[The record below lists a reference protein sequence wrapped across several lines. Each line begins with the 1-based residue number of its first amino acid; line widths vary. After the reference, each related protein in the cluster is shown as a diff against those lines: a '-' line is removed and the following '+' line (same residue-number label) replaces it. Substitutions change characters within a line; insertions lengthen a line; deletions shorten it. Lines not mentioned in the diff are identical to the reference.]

1 MRFAS
6 RLTPAMAL
14 LIPLVGA
21 SCSTKSEPLPQQP
34 VPAAL
39 SDAQAATLARQY
51 LDQNDVASRGVIT
64 AEERQP
70 SGWWVYYQSPF
81 NVSSR
86 PPTLSYLIKVND
98 DGTVDQLR

>member
-6 RLTPAMAL
+6 RFTPAMVL
-14 LIPLVGA
+14 LIPFVGA
-21 SCSTKSEPLPQQP
+21 SCSSKSESLPQQP

-39 SDAQAATLARQY
+39 SDVQAATLARQY
-51 LDQNDVASRGVIT
+51 LEQNAVAWPGMIT
-64 AEERQP
+64 NEERQP
-70 SGWWVYYQSPF
+70 SGWWVYYQTPF
-81 NVSSR
+81 NASSR